1 MSRLGLCSAVSI
13 SVGIAGSLG
22 CCCPARFAPPPVV
35 VQPPPVVINQPP
47 KDQAVANNEAELKK
61 LIAQNLGPNN
71 QAGSL
76 APNSSFWAKLKK
88 VVAAKQYVTWKAI
101 GPGLDNRPF
110 SDIHPDGGVL
120 IGFFAGTDN
129 GEHVAFLQ
137 PIYLTSQGEKVGQA
151 IGRPH
156 QPAQCIKAKPGYAVG
171 GANLRIGLIMDAMT
185 VVFMK
190 VEGER
195 LNLKDQYTSA
205 QVGGMGGAEERF
217 VTNGPLLIGVHGK
230 QNQNDNFSPAGSPN
244 SLGFVLMSQ

>member
-35 VQPPPVVINQPP
+35 VQAPPVVVAQPP
-47 KDQAVANNEAELKK
+47 KDQAVANNEVELKK

-76 APNSSFWAKLKK
+76 APNSPFWAKLKK
-88 VVAAKQYVTWKAI
+88 IVAAKQYVTWKAI

-120 IGFFAGTDN
+120 IGFLVATDN

-137 PIYLTSQGEKVGQA
+137 PIYLTNQGEKVGQA

-156 QPAQCIKAKPGYAVG
+156 QPAKCIKAKAGYAVG

-205 QVGGMGGAEERF
+205 QVGGMGGAEESF
-217 VTNGPLLIGVHGK
+217 VTNGPMLIGFHGK
-230 QNQNDNFSPAGSPN
+230 QNERDNFSPAGAPN
-244 SLGFVLMSQ
+244 SLGFVLMPQ